1 MAHLSARFSLDQI
14 NDQHDIKRLK
24 QGLDALPGVTS
35 VSGSDSGSL
44 AVDYDSTGTRQEDI
58 RKKIQELGFSS
69 RDTEEKNT

>member
-35 VSGSDSGSL
+35 VSVSDSGSL